1 MSTNTYHI
9 TFPSIHGS
17 TGRAFDAE
25 ADAPTEALAVRS
37 VLEACAKQGVTLD
50 YVVLSHLHGLDGAW
64 LDGLRLNGCKV
75 EDSDL
80 SGASWRAARIKGTTF
95 RNVLA
100 DGRTHFDDSLIWN
113 VEFAHCTMNGLHAPR
128 LNGISVHFNQ
138 CNMDR
143 WDVTDGRLADLKVF
157 NTSCSGWK
165 AAMATFRH
173 CDQFTSILA
182 ASDLTEP
189 QRAAVRAMSASNGDR
204 LSAQAFADVI
214 EAQLTSANK

>member
-1 MSTNTYHI
+1 MSINTYQI
-9 TFPSIHGS
+9 TFPSVHGP
-17 TGRAFDAE
+17 TGQAFHAE
-25 ADAPTEALAVRS
+25 ANAPSEALAVRA
-37 VLEACAKQGVTLD
+37 VLETCATQGVTLN
-50 YVVLSHLHGLDGAW
+50 YVVLSHLHGLEGAW

-80 SGASWRAARIKGTTF
+80 SGASLRAARIKGTTF

-100 DGRTHFDDSLIWN
+100 NGRTHFDDSLIWS

-128 LNGISVHFNQ
+128 LTGIAVHFNQ
-138 CNMDR
+138 CTMDR

-173 CDQFTSILA
+173 CNQFTTILA

-204 LSAQAFADVI
+204 ASAQAFADVI
-214 EAQLTSANK
+214 EAQLTSAAK